1 MQLLPQRWTID
12 FWPMRTIVSV
22 YLVVTGG
29 LIAMA
34 IITAGLMVQAMAAA
48 ASAATLRVFGALL
61 FARPAAAGPAQAS
74 LAPYLV
80 SGAAIGVFFLV
91 AVVLMWVR
99 ARQNWVAAAVAAFI
113 GGGAWWLLAYAVLAQ
128 HPAPSVQSAVVFV
141 VMTAVVTLGVL
152 AATLQRARDED

>member
-48 ASAATLRVFGALL
+48 ASAATPRVFGALL
-61 FARPAAAGPAQAS
+61 SARPAAAGPAQTS

-128 HPAPSVQSAVVFV
+128 HPAPPVQSAVVFV

>member
-1 MQLLPQRWTID
+1 VDDRLLADADDRVCLSGRDRRPDRDGHHHGW
-12 FWPMRTIVSV
+12 
-22 YLVVTGG
+22 
-29 LIAMA
+29 
-34 IITAGLMVQAMAAA
+34 AAA

-74 LAPYLV
+74 LAPYLI

-128 HPAPSVQSAVVFV
+128 HPAPPVQSAVVFV